1 MFVGNEGGVMV
12 GVDDGVAGAHIP
24 SEGDERKSPMK
35 RRFLH
40 DHTCPWGKKTNRVL
54 DSGCQLVGI
63 RAAKL
68 SFVGLLIAGG
78 FLFGCDVLPT

>member
-1 MFVGNEGGVMV
+1 MT
-12 GVDDGVAGAHIP
+12 
-24 SEGDERKSPMK
+24 

-40 DHTCPWGKKTNRVL
+40 DHTGPWGKKTNRVL